1 MQTNTSTLS
10 SGKKIFILFP
20 HSVIEDEMLDILI
33 MNGFEAYTL
42 RDHKRALRLLEHFG
56 DSILFI
62 NIDEG
67 MPEPQWESYIH
78 EIQKNEKTKGCRI
91 GILSYNNNAA
101 LMQKYLMDIAVPCGY
116 IQLKLGLQESTRII
130 VAALDANE
138 ARGHRRYIRAFCEDD
153 INAVMNFKGPNG
165 ILVHGKLL
173 DISAVG
179 FAAQID
185 YPLDIEPNTIIHD
198 IQMRLRGAIVRTN
211 VVVMGKR
218 QGDDNVWI
226 FLINP
231 AQMEHEIKII
241 IHHFIKQCLQR
252 YIDRLQV

>member
-78 EIQKNEKTKGCRI
+78 EIQENEKTKGCRI
-91 GILSYNNNAA
+91 GILSYNTNTA
-101 LMQKYLMDIAVPCGY
+101 LMQKYLMDLAVPCGY

-130 VAALDANE
+130 VAALEANE

-153 INAVMNFKGPNG
+153 INAVMNFKGPDG
-165 ILVHGKLL
+165 TLVHGKLL
-173 DISAVG
+173 DISSVG

-185 YPLDIEPNTIIHD
+185 RPLNIDPNTIIHD
-198 IQMRLRGAIVRTN
+198 LQMRLRGAIVRTN
-211 VVVMGKR
+211 VVVIGKR
-218 QGDDNVWI
+218 QGNDNVWI

-252 YIDRLQV
+252 YIERLQV